1 MSAQANIC
9 IARAILSI
17 ALVFSQDVSE
27 VVIMILKKPA
37 KKTIKYST
45 VQLQSFQ
52 LLGTFGECGGTFGTC
67 SGTYDVCNDDK
78 QKC

>member
-1 MSAQANIC
+1 MK
-9 IARAILSI
+9 
-17 ALVFSQDVSE
+17 
-27 VVIMILKKPA
+27 LKKPD
-37 KKTIKYST
+37 KKIQKYSS

-67 SGTYDVCNDDK
+67 SGTFVVCNDDK